1 MKINWKVRLTN
12 PVWIAQLVLASLTPI
27 LAYLGMNLQ
36 DLTTWSTLGQVLLD
50 AITNPYLL
58 GLVVVSVFNI
68 INDPTTKGLSDSTKA
83 LTYSEPAE

>member
-1 MKINWKVRLTN
+1 MKINWKVRLAN
-12 PVWIAQLVLASLTPI
+12 PVWITQLVLAILTPI

>member
-12 PVWIAQLVLASLTPI
+12 PVWIAQLVLAILTPI